1 MTYGLR
7 SPVLLAV
14 AAAALVAAGCSDEV
28 APRPDAGSRDTAV
41 DHDGPAVQ
49 PTPDAGAPDTG
60 APDTSNGVA
69 DAAAPADGP
78 EGSDAVAS
86 DDGGAAGDDAA
97 PEPDAA
103 EPTPDAGPL
112 AGPLLGYWKLDD
124 LTGTNAAD
132 SSPNGEE
139 ATLEGGAMFA
149 ASGFTAATFPN
160 AGSVTLDGTTG
171 FVELPTRAFPAY
183 GAAKTISVWFN
194 PSTPTRAGRQNLIA
208 LTSDDGGIQMGLDT
222 GKVTVWLS
230 QQTAGLVVGTANV
243 TAAWHH
249 FAYTFDGTTHRLF
262 LDGQLVG
269 MSAAPPQGT
278 VATLARIGSFDLNTE
293 NFAGGVDDLRVY
305 DSALDMTR
313 IAALA
318 AGQD

>member
-1 MTYGLR
+1 MTYGSR
-7 SPVLLAV
+7 SPVLLAL
-14 AAAALVAAGCSDEV
+14 ATAALVAACSSET
-28 APRPDAGSRDTAV
+28 APRIDAATSKDTGVNQAP
-41 DHDGPAVQ
+41 DGPAIQ
-49 PTPDAGAPDTG
+49 PTPDSGEP
-60 APDTSNGVA
+60 VMA
-69 DAAAPADGP
+69 DAGTSDGPAAPGDGP
-78 EGSDAVAS
+78 EGIDAVAT
-86 DDGGAAGDDAA
+86 DDGGGDDTAA
-97 PEPDAA
+97 PEADAA

-112 AGPLLGYWKLDD
+112 TGPLLGYWKLDE
-124 LTGTNAAD
+124 LAGTNAAD
-132 SSPNGEE
+132 SSPNGEA
-139 ATLEGGAMFA
+139 ATLNGGATFVA
-149 ASGFTAATFPN
+149 GGFTAATFPN

-194 PSTPTRAGRQNLIA
+194 PTTPTKAGRQNLIA

-222 GKVTVWLS
+222 GKATVWLS
-230 QQTAGLVVGTANV
+230 QSTTGLIVGAADV

-269 MSAAPPQGT
+269 MSATPPQGT
-278 VATLARIGSFDLNTE
+278 VAALARIGSFDLNTE
-293 NFAGGVDDLRVY
+293 NFAGGVDDMRVY

-318 AGQD
+318 AGQN